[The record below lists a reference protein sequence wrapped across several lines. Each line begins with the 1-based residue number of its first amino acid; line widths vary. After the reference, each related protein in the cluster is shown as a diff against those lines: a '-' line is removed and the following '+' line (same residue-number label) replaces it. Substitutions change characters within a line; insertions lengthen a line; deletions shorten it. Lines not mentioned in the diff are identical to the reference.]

1 MTKFSFTVKTDDVT
15 SDRRGVDPHGR
26 LRGEW
31 INRSFVF
38 FLFVFLAKVTR
49 HQLF

>member
-38 FLFVFLAKVTR
+38 FLFVFLGKVTR